1 MLETRPS
8 PLAQGVECHAVDL
21 NRMGVTP
28 CKKFVEDEQN
38 VARTEIARVELGF
51 TCDTPLYGIAL
62 LAVFVMLRVFE
73 QALQRLGFGRA
84 RGLVKQKALRMPRVV
99 GEQCDLLDAF
109 VIGPHKFQLIL
120 CISEIAAQVFEQ
132 ALFLLIWAHDGL
144 VSFSEGRY
152 SGKCRAKAARTSSGV
167 HEPALRN

>member
-99 GEQCDLLDAF
+99 GEQCDLLVTTQPSGQNRCAKRS
-109 VIGPHKFQLIL
+109 PHKIHPFIIL
-120 CISEIAAQVFEQ
+120 TEVFGSRETAFRVFIAPRVNKHCIIE
-132 ALFLLIWAHDGL
+132 LFLTL
-144 VSFSEGRY
+144 Y
-152 SGKCRAKAARTSSGV
+152 
-167 HEPALRN
+167 